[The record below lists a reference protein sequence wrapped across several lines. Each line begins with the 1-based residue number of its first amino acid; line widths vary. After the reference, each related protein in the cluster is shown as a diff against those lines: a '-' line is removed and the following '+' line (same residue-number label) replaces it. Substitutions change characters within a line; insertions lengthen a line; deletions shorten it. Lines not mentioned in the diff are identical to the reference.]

1 MHAPVHDV
9 EAGRP
14 DPGRRGP
21 SRRRSSQLEALV
33 ETGRRLSKAH
43 APSQPEAGG
52 ASLERKFA
60 DMIKRIMREDVGE
73 LAAVQAFVRAW
84 RQDNFD
90 QLSEHEQNKKYTAI
104 CS

>member
-43 APSQPEAGG
+43 APSQPEAGVLLNVALIQDG
-52 ASLERKFA
+52 DEAH
-60 DMIKRIMREDVGE
+60 VGE
-73 LAAVQAFVRAW
+73 LQMHIAAI
-84 RQDNFD
+84 
-90 QLSEHEQNKKYTAI
+90 LEEKKAAHVSYGIARGLGLD
-104 CS
+104 